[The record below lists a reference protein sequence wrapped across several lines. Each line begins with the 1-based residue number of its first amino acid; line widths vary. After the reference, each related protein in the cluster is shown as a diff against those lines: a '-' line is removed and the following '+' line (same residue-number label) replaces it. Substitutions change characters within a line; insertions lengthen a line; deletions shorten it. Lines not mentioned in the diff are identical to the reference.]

1 MKKLIMV
8 ALAGGIMLSAR
19 ADSDYLTETV
29 DGISWAYKVV
39 DDVAVIVSRSTYG
52 KIKIPTSLYPYY
64 DYEWGWCHYP
74 SISSNTVGVVSI
86 PSYLGG
92 KPVTSIDSY
101 SFYNCDKISALTI
114 PSCITNI
121 SAFSCISYC
130 KGLTSI
136 HIDDLEALY
145 SRIHLASALLHKGV
159 DLYVG
164 GQVVTEAVIPEGV
177 TTINAYAFC
186 NWDKLTKVVLPS
198 TLETIGAYAFSG
210 CSGLTKVVLP
220 STLETIG
227 AHAFSGCSGLSKV
240 IFPEGMTSIGYQ
252 AFYGCSGLAEIYIP
266 SSMKFIG
273 YDAFRRCFRL
283 RDVALPKM
291 CFGHVSMNGRFDD
304 GNYALDTFFEVD
316 RIRNLTIESEI
327 GSIGHE
333 LRAFTN
339 LTSITIPQSV
349 TNIAADAFE
358 NCPRLR
364 AEWFKTLSAV
374 SAKGVGAEARYDLAD
389 YAADRTIASVTVDGD
404 AAIDEFVLTDGKV
417 YDCVLRIVNAAS
429 KTVRITLPK
438 GYAYESF
445 AGASPLTLPANSTN
459 MLTITRTGAATFL
472 VSRRRLQSIGQ

>member
-64 DYEWGWCHYP
+64 DYEWGWCLYP
-74 SISSNTVGVVSI
+74 SISSNTVGAVSI
-86 PSYLGG
+86 PSSLGG
-92 KPVTSIDSY
+92 KPVTSIESD
-101 SFYNCDKISALTI
+101 SFYNCNKISALTI

-121 SAFSCISYC
+121 SAFSCISDC

-164 GQVVTEAVIPEGV
+164 GQIVTEAVIPEGV

-186 NWDKLTKVVLPS
+186 DWDK
-198 TLETIGAYAFSG
+198 
-210 CSGLTKVVLP
+210 LTKVVLP

-252 AFYGCSGLAEIYIP
+252 AFYGCGGLTEIYIP

-273 YDAFRRCFRL
+273 DDAFRRCFRL

-327 GSIGHE
+327 GTIGRE
-333 LRAFTN
+333 LWAFTN

>member
-39 DDVAVIVSRSTYG
+39 DDVAVIVSRSTYE
-52 KIKIPTSLYPYY
+52 KIPNPYPYTG
-64 DYEWGWCHYP
+64 YEWGWCYRP
-74 SISSNTVGVVSI
+74 SISSNTVGAVSI
-86 PSYLGG
+86 PSSLGG
-92 KPVTSIDSY
+92 KPVTSIESL

-121 SAFSCISYC
+121 SASSCIGGC

-145 SRIHLASALLHKGV
+145 TRIQLGGALFKNGI

-177 TTINAYAFC
+177 TEINDYAFC
-186 NWDKLTKVVLPS
+186 NWDKLAKIEIPS
-198 TLETIGAYAFSG
+198 SVTNVGKY
-210 CSGLTKVVLP
+210 
-220 STLETIG
+220 
-227 AHAFSGCSGLSKV
+227 
-240 IFPEGMTSIGYQ
+240 
-252 AFYGCSGLAEIYIP
+252 AFYGCAGLSSMSIP
-266 SSMKFIG
+266 SSVTVIG
-273 YDAFRRCFRL
+273 SNAFGGCSGIKTLKIPQSICKVSLKSSFPAAYNNIT
-283 RDVALPKM
+283 DVTLGEDVEQLAAGFFSNCSSLSIVTLPQSLKNISAQAFSN
-291 CFGHVSMNGRFDD
+291 CV
-304 GNYALDTFFEVD
+304 
-316 RIRNLTIESEI
+316 NLT
-327 GSIGHE
+327 G
-333 LRAFTN
+333 
-339 LTSITIPQSV
+339 ITIPQSV

-364 AEWFKTLSAV
+364 TEWTKTLSAI

-429 KTVRITLPK
+429 RAVRITLPE
-438 GYAYESF
+438 GYTYESF

-472 VSRRRLQSIGQ
+472 VSRRRLQAIVQ

>member
-74 SISSNTVGVVSI
+74 SIYSNTVGVVSI

-114 PSCITNI
+114 PSSITNI
-121 SAFSCISYC
+121 SAHSSIIYC
-130 KGLTSI
+130 DGLTAI

-145 SRIHLASALLHKGV
+145 SRIHLDGTLFKNGI

-186 NWDKLTKVVLPS
+186 NWDK
-198 TLETIGAYAFSG
+198 
-210 CSGLTKVVLP
+210 LTKVVLP

-291 CFGHVSMNGRFDD
+291 YFGYVSINGEF
-304 GNYALDTFFEVD
+304 GYINYALDTFFEVD

-327 GSIGHE
+327 GTIGRE
-333 LRAFTN
+333 LWAFTN

>member
-121 SAFSCISYC
+121 SAFSCISGC

-164 GQVVTEAVIPEGV
+164 GQIVTEAVIPEGV

-186 NWDKLTKVVLPS
+186 NWDK
-198 TLETIGAYAFSG
+198 
-210 CSGLTKVVLP
+210 LTKVVLP

-252 AFYGCSGLAEIYIP
+252 AFYGCGGLADIYIP

-273 YDAFRRCFRL
+273 DDAFRRCFRL

-327 GSIGHE
+327 GTIGRE
-333 LRAFTN
+333 LWAFTN

-417 YDCVLRIVNAAS
+417 YDCVLRIDNAAS
-429 KTVRITLPK
+429 KTVRIALPK